1 MCVRMIP
8 SKVETKEEQVTTQL
22 RILKNY
28 VPLYTLY
35 LLTFVRKD
43 II

>member
-1 MCVRMIP
+1 MYVHMIP
-8 SKVETKEEQVTTQL
+8 SKVKMKEEQVTTQL
-22 RILKNY
+22 RILTNY

-35 LLTFVRKD
+35 LLIFVRKD